1 MIRIFGEV
9 TKVRKFTNG
18 DIEID
23 FHHEEQI
30 TEYRYSADPGRL
42 GNFPKDLAE
51 TLAST
56 LDSSICIE
64 IFFQNDGLPS
74 HIELEQCDEDDDV
87 EDDDVEDDDVEDDD
101 VEDDDVEDDD
111 VEDE

>member
-1 MIRIFGEV
+1 MTTSIFGEV
-9 TKVRKFTNG
+9 IRVRKFTNG

-74 HIELEQCDEDDDV
+74 HIELEQCDDDEEEDDEDE
-87 EDDDVEDDDVEDDD
+87 EDDGDESDEDTEF
-101 VEDDDVEDDD
+101 
-111 VEDE
+111 

>member
-1 MIRIFGEV
+1 LTTSIFGEV
-9 TKVRKFTNG
+9 IRVRKFTNG

-74 HIELEQCDEDDDV
+74 HIELEQCDDEEEDDEE
-87 EDDDVEDDDVEDDD
+87 EDDEEEDDEEDDESD
-101 VEDDDVEDDD
+101 EDTEF
-111 VEDE
+111 

>member
-1 MIRIFGEV
+1 MTTSIFGEV
-9 TKVRKFTNG
+9 IRVRKFTNG

-51 TLAST
+51 TLVST
-56 LDSSICIE
+56 LDTTICVE
-64 IFFQNDGLPS
+64 IFFQDDGIPS
-74 HIELEQCDEDDDV
+74 HIELEQCEDDEYEDDEYENDEYENDEYENDEDN
-87 EDDDVEDDDVEDDD
+87 EKL
-101 VEDDDVEDDD
+101 
-111 VEDE
+111 

>member
-1 MIRIFGEV
+1 MTTSIFGEV
-9 TKVRKFTNG
+9 IRVRKFSNG

-51 TLAST
+51 TLVST
-56 LDSSICIE
+56 LDTTICVE
-64 IFFQNDGLPS
+64 IFFQDDGLPS
-74 HIELEQCDEDDDV
+74 HIELEQCEDEDDEDDDD
-87 EDDDVEDDDVEDDD
+87 EDDDDDDE
-101 VEDDDVEDDD
+101 
-111 VEDE
+111 

>member
-1 MIRIFGEV
+1 MTTSIFGEV
-9 TKVRKFTNG
+9 IRVRKFTNG

-74 HIELEQCDEDDDV
+74 HIELEQCDDEDD
-87 EDDDVEDDDVEDDD
+87 EEYDDESDD
-101 VEDDDVEDDD
+101 
-111 VEDE
+111 EDESDEDESDEDTEF

>member
-1 MIRIFGEV
+1 LTSSIFGEV
-9 TKVRKFTNG
+9 IRVRKFSNG

-30 TEYRYSADPGRL
+30 TEYRYSADPSRL

-56 LDSSICIE
+56 LDTSICIE
-64 IFFQNDGLPS
+64 IFFQDDGIPS
-74 HIELEQCDEDDDV
+74 HIELEQCEDEEDDA
-87 EDDDVEDDDVEDDD
+87 EDDEEDNV
-101 VEDDDVEDDD
+101 
-111 VEDE
+111 DEF

>member
-1 MIRIFGEV
+1 MSTSIFGEV
-9 TKVRKFTNG
+9 IRVRKFSNG

-30 TEYRYSADPGRL
+30 TEYRYSADPSRL

-56 LDSSICIE
+56 LDTSICIE
-64 IFFQNDGLPS
+64 IFFQDDGIPS
-74 HIELEQCDEDDDV
+74 HIELEQCEDEEDDA
-87 EDDDVEDDDVEDDD
+87 EDNEEDNV
-101 VEDDDVEDDD
+101 
-111 VEDE
+111 DEF

>member
-1 MIRIFGEV
+1 MSNSIFGEV
-9 TKVRKFTNG
+9 IKVRKFRNG

-74 HIELEQCDEDDDV
+74 HIELEQCDDEDD
-87 EDDDVEDDDVEDDD
+87 EEYDD
-101 VEDDDVEDDD
+101 
-111 VEDE
+111 EDESDEDTEF

>member
-1 MIRIFGEV
+1 LTTSIFGEV
-9 TKVRKFTNG
+9 IRVRKFTNG

-74 HIELEQCDEDDDV
+74 HIELEQCDDDEEEDDEE
-87 EDDDVEDDDVEDDD
+87 EDDEEDDESDEDT
-101 VEDDDVEDDD
+101 EF
-111 VEDE
+111 

>member
-1 MIRIFGEV
+1 MTTSVFGEV
-9 TKVRKFTNG
+9 IKVRKFTNG

-51 TLAST
+51 TLVST
-56 LDSSICIE
+56 LDTTICVE
-64 IFFQNDGLPS
+64 IFFQDDGIPS
-74 HIELEQCDEDDDV
+74 YIELEQCDDEDDEYD
-87 EDDDVEDDDVEDDD
+87 EDD
-101 VEDDDVEDDD
+101 
-111 VEDE
+111 EDEDNENF

>member
-1 MIRIFGEV
+1 MTTSVFGEV
-9 TKVRKFTNG
+9 IRVRKFTTG

-42 GNFPKDLAE
+42 GNFPKNLAE

-56 LDSSICIE
+56 LDTTICVE
-64 IFFQNDGLPS
+64 IFFQDDGIPS
-74 HIELEQCDEDDDV
+74 YIELEQCDDEDDEDDEYDEDDEDDDN
-87 EDDDVEDDDVEDDD
+87 ENF
-101 VEDDDVEDDD
+101 
-111 VEDE
+111 